1 MRLLLAAAMLVPT
14 LTLAQES
21 MRIQPEVQRL
31 NAMSARFAPV
41 DIRVNLS
48 GLPANERRALA
59 NLVRAARITDAL
71 FMRQAWPGNE
81 ALLLKLLEDTTLLGQ
96 ARLDYF
102 LVNKGP
108 WSRLDHDAAFIPGV
122 PEKPAGANY
131 YPVGATRADVEAWIA
146 GLAPAEREAA
156 TGFFTTIRRDAGG
169 KFIAVPYSL
178 EYQGE
183 LAEMTGHL
191 RAAAAA
197 TKQPT
202 LQAFLESR
210 AAALVSNDYYASD
223 VAWMKLDSSIEPT
236 IGPYEVYEDEWFNY
250 KAAFEAFITVR
261 DDAETAKLDRFGG
274 ELQWLENR
282 LPIDPRYR
290 RKTLG
295 GLAPMRVV
303 NVVFSAGDGNHDIQT
318 AAFNLPNDE
327 RIVNAMG
334 SKRTMLKN
342 YQQAKFDN
350 VLVPISI
357 VALAAED
364 QRFVNFDA
372 FFTHILMHEVMH
384 GLGPKNTGPGGTGGS
399 VRQAVMELYSTV
411 EEAKADIAGL
421 WALQQLM
428 NKGVLNK
435 ADERAMYTTFLASAF
450 RTLRFGMNESHAKG
464 MALQVNYLLDAGGFR
479 VDADGTFSVDLRRTK
494 KATTGLTREL
504 MTLQATGDYAATKR
518 LLDRLVVIRPEVQA
532 VLDRLGKVPV
542 DIRPRFITAVELE
555 LEYP

>member
-1 MRLLLAAAMLVPT
+1 MKLLLAAAMLVPA
-14 LTLAQES
+14 LALAQES

-31 NAMSARFAPV
+31 NAMSARLAPV
-41 DIRVNLS
+41 NVRVDLS
-48 GLPANERRALA
+48 GLPENERRALA
-59 NLVRAARITDAL
+59 HLVRAARITDAL
-71 FMRQAWPGNE
+71 FMRQTWAGNE
-81 ALLLKLLEDTTLLGQ
+81 ALLLKLLGDTTLLGR

-131 YPVGATRADVEAWIA
+131 YPAGATRAEVEAWIA

-156 TGFFTTIRRDAGG
+156 TGFFMTIRRDAAGT
-169 KFIAVPYSL
+169 FIAVPYSV

-183 LAEMTGHL
+183 LAEMAGHL

-197 TKQPT
+197 TAQPT
-202 LQAFLESR
+202 LKEFLEAR

-223 VAWMKLDSSIEPT
+223 VAWMKLESSIEPT

-261 DDAETAKLDRFGG
+261 DDAETAKLARFGS
-274 ELQWLENR
+274 ELQWLEDR

-303 NVVFSAGDGNHDIQT
+303 NVVFTAGDGNHDIQT

-327 RIVNAMG
+327 RIVNEMG

-342 YQQAKFDN
+342 FQQAKFDN
-350 VLVPISI
+350 ALVPISK

-384 GLGPKNTGPGGTGGS
+384 GLGPKNTGPGGSGGS
-399 VRQAVMELYSTV
+399 VRQAIQALYSTV
-411 EEAKADIAGL
+411 EEAKADISGL
-421 WALQQLM
+421 WALQRLM

-435 ADERAMYTTFLASAF
+435 ADERAMYTTFLVSAF
-450 RTLRFGMNESHAKG
+450 RTLRFGMNEAHAKG

-479 VDADGTFSVDLRRTK
+479 VNADGTFSVDLRRMK
-494 KATTGLTREL
+494 KATAGLTREL
-504 MTLQATGDYAATKR
+504 MTLQATGDYAATRR
-518 LLDRLVVIRPEVQA
+518 LLDRLVVIRPEIQA

-542 DIRPRFITAVELE
+542 DIRPRFLTAESLE
-555 LEYP
+555 HEMP